1 MLQFADDIIIWSSSS
16 CINENSSKLEETLQK
31 ISSWLSKINLE
42 IESQKTKAIIFSRRY
57 KMHNMNMLSINN
69 MNIQIVEKTK
79 FLGLIFDK
87 KLSWKHH
94 IEYIV
99 KKSEIRLN
107 IIRYITKTWWGAD
120 PSCCL
125 LI

>member
-31 ISSWLSKINLE
+31 ISSWLPKINLK
-42 IESQKTKAIIFSRRY
+42 IEPQKTKAIIFSRRY

-79 FLGLIFDK
+79 FLGFIFDK
-87 KLSWKHH
+87 KLS
-94 IEYIV
+94 
-99 KKSEIRLN
+99 
-107 IIRYITKTWWGAD
+107 
-120 PSCCL
+120 
-125 LI
+125 